1 MATTNGGSH
10 VSKMAGRS
18 VKSALALFIAL
29 GAVLTT
35 PGAGHAQGDPASV
48 ARALIDAENRHDVEG
63 AVALFTPDAV
73 VIHATG
79 TLTTTAEIRK
89 WQTELADGNFRADI
103 STPTVAGDKAT
114 FAGEVSYNNFRALG
128 IDKLD
133 ATWELTVQQGRVK
146 TFNFAF
152 TPASA
157 ARLQQAIAASASL
170 ALTGTD
176 PRPLVEVGA
185 LFLVLGVALLTL
197 QRRRS

>member
-1 MATTNGGSH
+1 MP
-10 VSKMAGRS
+10 KMAGRARKS
-18 VKSALALFIAL
+18 VLALLVAL
-29 GAVLTT
+29 GAILAP

-48 ARALIDAENRHDVEG
+48 ARAFIDAENRHDVDA

-89 WQTELADGNFRADI
+89 WQTELAEGNFRATI
-103 STPTVAGDKAT
+103 GTPTVAGDKVT
-114 FAGEVSYNNFRALG
+114 FNGDVALNSFTSLG

-133 ATWELTVQQGRVK
+133 ATWELTVLQGRIK
-146 TFNFAF
+146 TFNFVF

-157 ARLQQAIAASASL
+157 ARLQQALAGSASL

-176 PRPLVEVGA
+176 VRPLVEMSA
-185 LFLVLGVALLTL
+185 LLLVLGMAILAV

>member
-1 MATTNGGSH
+1 MP
-10 VSKMAGRS
+10 KMAGRAMKS
-18 VKSALALFIAL
+18 VLALFVAL
-29 GAVLTT
+29 GAVLAT
-35 PGAGHAQGDPASV
+35 PGAGHAQSDPASV
-48 ARALIDAENRHDVEG
+48 ARALIDAENRHDVEA

-89 WQTELADGNFRADI
+89 WQTDLAEGNFRANI
-103 STPTVAGDKAT
+103 NTPTVAGDKVT
-114 FAGEVSYNNFRALG
+114 FTGDVRLNSFTSLG

-157 ARLQQAIAASASL
+157 ARLQQAIAGSASL

-176 PRPLVEVGA
+176 PRPLVEVSA
-185 LFLVLGVALLTL
+185 LFLVLGIALLAL

>member
-1 MATTNGGSH
+1 MANL
-10 VSKMAGRS
+10 AGRS
-18 VKSALALFIAL
+18 MKTVLALVIAL
-29 GAVLTT
+29 GAVLAA
-35 PGAGHAQGDPASV
+35 PGAGHAQTDPASV
-48 ARALIDAENRHDVEG
+48 ARALIDAENRHDVDA

-89 WQTELADGNFRADI
+89 WQTELAEGDFHANI
-103 STPTVAGDKAT
+103 TTPTVAGDKVT
-114 FAGEVSYNNFRALG
+114 FGGDVVLNSFKALG

-146 TFNFAF
+146 TFNFVF

-157 ARLQQAIAASASL
+157 ARLQAAIAGSASL

-176 PRPLVEVGA
+176 PRPLVEVAA
-185 LFLVLGVALLTL
+185 LFLVLGVALLAL

>member
-1 MATTNGGSH
+1 
-10 VSKMAGRS
+10 
-18 VKSALALFIAL
+18 
-29 GAVLTT
+29 
-35 PGAGHAQGDPASV
+35 V
-48 ARALIDAENRHDVEG
+48 ARALIDAENRHDVEA

-79 TLTTTAEIRK
+79 TLTTTAEIRR
-89 WQTELADGNFRADI
+89 WQTELAEGNFRANI
-103 STPTVAGDKAT
+103 TSSTVSGDKVT
-114 FAGEVSYNNFRALG
+114 LTGDVMLNSFRSLG

-133 ATWELTVQQGRVK
+133 ATWELTVLQGRVK

-157 ARLQQAIAASASL
+157 ARLQQAIAGSASL

-176 PRPLVEVGA
+176 PRPLAGVGA
-185 LFLVLGVALLTL
+185 IFLVLGMTILAL

>member
-1 MATTNGGSH
+1 MP
-10 VSKMAGRS
+10 KMAARA
-18 VKSALALFIAL
+18 VKSVLALFVAL
-29 GAVLTT
+29 GAVLAT
-35 PGAGHAQGDPASV
+35 PGAGHAQSDPASV
-48 ARALIDAENRHDVEG
+48 ARALIDAENRHDVEA

-89 WQTELADGNFRADI
+89 WQTELAEGNFRATMG
-103 STPTVAGDKAT
+103 TPTVAGDKVT
-114 FAGEVSYNNFRALG
+114 FNGDVALNSFTSLG

-146 TFNFAF
+146 TFNFVF

-157 ARLQQAIAASASL
+157 ARLQQAIAGSGSL
-170 ALTGTD
+170 ALTGSD
-176 PRPLVEVGA
+176 PGPLIEVSA
-185 LFLVLGVALLTL
+185 LFLAVGVALLAL

>member
-1 MATTNGGSH
+1 MPKMPGGA
-10 VSKMAGRS
+10 MRS
-18 VKSALALFIAL
+18 VLALLLAL
-29 GAVLTT
+29 GVVLAT
-35 PGAGHAQGDPASV
+35 PGAGQAQTDPASV

-73 VIHATG
+73 VTHATG
-79 TLTTTAEIRK
+79 TLTTTAEIRS
-89 WQTELADGNFRADI
+89 WQTELAEGNFRANI
-103 STPTVAGDKAT
+103 NTPTVAGDRASFT
-114 FAGEVSYNNFRALG
+114 GDVTLNSFRSLG

-146 TFNFAF
+146 TFNFVF

-157 ARLQQAIAASASL
+157 ARLQQAIAGSASL

-176 PRPLVEVGA
+176 ARPLVELSAV
-185 LFLVLGVALLTL
+185 FLVLGMAFLAL

>member
-1 MATTNGGSH
+1 MA
-10 VSKMAGRS
+10 KMAGRS

-29 GAVLTT
+29 GAVLAT
-35 PGAGHAQGDPASV
+35 PGAGHAQSDLTAV
-48 ARALIDAENRHDVEG
+48 ARALIDAENRHDVEA

-89 WQTELADGNFRADI
+89 WQTELAEGNFRANI
-103 STPTVAGDKAT
+103 NTSSVAGDKVT
-114 FAGEVSYNNFRALG
+114 LTGDVMLNSFRSLG

-133 ATWELTVQQGRVK
+133 ATWEMTVQQGRVK

>member
-1 MATTNGGSH
+1 M
-10 VSKMAGRS
+10 KS
-18 VKSALALFIAL
+18 VVALFVAL
-29 GAVLTT
+29 LAVLAT

-48 ARALIDAENRHDVEG
+48 ARALIDAENRHDVEA
-63 AVALFTPDAV
+63 AVALFAPDAV

-89 WQTELADGNFRADI
+89 WQTELAEGNFRANI
-103 STPTVAGDKAT
+103 NTPTVAGDKVT
-114 FAGEVSYNNFRALG
+114 FTGDVRLNSFTALG

-146 TFNFAF
+146 TFNFVF

-157 ARLQQAIAASASL
+157 ARLQQAIAGSPSL
-170 ALTGTD
+170 ALTGAD
-176 PRPLVEVGA
+176 PQPLAAVGA
-185 LFLVLGVALLTL
+185 LFLVLGMALLAI